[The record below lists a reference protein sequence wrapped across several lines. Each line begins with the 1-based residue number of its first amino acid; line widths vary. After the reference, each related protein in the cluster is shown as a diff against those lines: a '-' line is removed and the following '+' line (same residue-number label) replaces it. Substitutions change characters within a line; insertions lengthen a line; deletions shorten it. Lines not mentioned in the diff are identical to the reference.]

1 MESLTIRKA
10 RIDDLPILR
19 VFEQG
24 VIAAE
29 RPFDESIQPDPTHYY
44 DLPAM
49 LESSHIELLV
59 AETGGKVVGSGYA
72 RIEAS
77 RHYLKHQQHAYLG
90 FMYVEPAYRGRSINK
105 AILKALEKWAA
116 EQGMTELRLDVY
128 ELNEPAIKA
137 YEKAGFSKLM
147 VQMRKP
153 VAEIIS

>member
-1 MESLTIRKA
+1 M
-10 RIDDLPILR
+10 
-19 VFEQG
+19 
-24 VIAAE
+24 
-29 RPFDESIQPDPTHYY
+29 
-44 DLPAM
+44 
-49 LESSHIELLV
+49 V

-137 YEKAGFSKLM
+137 YKKAGFSKLM